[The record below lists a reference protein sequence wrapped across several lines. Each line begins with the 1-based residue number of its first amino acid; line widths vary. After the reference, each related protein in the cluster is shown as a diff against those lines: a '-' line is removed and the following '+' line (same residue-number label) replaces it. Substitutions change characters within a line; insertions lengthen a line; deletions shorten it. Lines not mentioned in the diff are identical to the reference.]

1 MSTVIVVGGG
11 ISGVACAGALNA
23 RGHSVT
29 LLDKGRVLGGRMASR
44 TVRDS
49 GTPSDGHV
57 VDIGASYFT
66 AQHEAFQPLIEAMVG
81 EGVVRPWTDTF
92 HVASSG
98 GIDGVKTGPIRY
110 TATNGIRSI
119 VEHLA
124 RQLTDTEIISAH
136 GVASVSCDDDGILID
151 GERAE
156 AAALCMPSPQARAVI
171 DPSAPQLADAVL
183 ATRELVWEPVIAVTA
198 IYDSPTWREFDGM
211 FVNDDPV
218 ITWIANDGSRRGTG
232 APVLVAHVQPVL
244 AAGHLERPAD
254 VLPAALGAI
263 QRVLGIDETP
273 TWATVQRWTYAKPM
287 SASTEPFFLDERI
300 GLGLAGD
307 AWAGGPRV
315 ETAWLSGHLLGH
327 ALADRRERSANDVRV
342 TGRTSL

>member
-1 MSTVIVVGGG
+1 MSAVIVVGGG

-49 GTPSDGHV
+49 GTSSDGHV

-66 AQHEAFQPLIEAMVG
+66 AQHETFQSLVEALVS
-81 EGVVRPWTDTF
+81 EGVVHPWTDTF
-92 HVASSG
+92 HVASSD

-110 TATNGIRSI
+110 TATKGIRSI

-198 IYDSPTWREFDGM
+198 IYESPTWREFDGI

-244 AAGHLERPAD
+244 AAGHLERPAE
-254 VLPAALGAI
+254 VLPAALGAL

-273 TWATVQRWTYAKPM
+273 MWATVQRWTYAKPM
-287 SASTEPFFLDERI
+287 SASTEPFFFDETM

-315 ETAWLSGHLLGH
+315 ETAWVSGHLLGH
-327 ALADRRERSANDVRV
+327 ALADRHERAANALRLPE
-342 TGRTSL
+342 S

>member
-1 MSTVIVVGGG
+1 MPRVIVVGGG

-29 LLDKGRVLGGRMASR
+29 LLNKGRVLGGRMASR
-44 TVRDS
+44 TIRDS
-49 GTPSDGHV
+49 GTPSEGHV

-66 AQHEAFQPLIEAMVG
+66 AQHEMFQPLVDTLVG
-81 EGVVRPWTDTF
+81 QGVVRPWTDTF

-110 TATNGIRSI
+110 TAAGGIRTI

-124 RQLTDTEIISAH
+124 HQLTNTEIVSAN
-136 GVASVSCDDDGILID
+136 GIASVSCDDNGLLID
-151 GERAE
+151 GVPAD

-171 DPSAPQLADAVL
+171 DPSAPQLENAVR
-183 ATRELVWEPVIAVTA
+183 ATHELVWEPVIAVTA
-198 IYDSPTWREFDGM
+198 VYDSPTWREFDGI

-218 ITWIANDGSRRGTG
+218 ITWIANDGSRRGNSG
-232 APVLVAHVQPVL
+232 SVLVAHVQPVL
-244 AAGHLERPAD
+244 AAGHLERPSD
-254 VLPAALGAI
+254 VLPAALGAM
-263 QRVLGIDETP
+263 QRVLGIDQAP
-273 TWATVQRWTYAKPM
+273 IWATVQRWTYAKPM
-287 SASTEPFFLDERI
+287 SASSEPFFLDETV

-315 ETAWLSGHLLGH
+315 ETAWLSGHLLGD
-327 ALADRRERSANDVRV
+327 AIADRLEGSANALRPP
-342 TGRTSL
+342 GSPSL

>member
-1 MSTVIVVGGG
+1 MPRVIVVGGG
-11 ISGVACAGALNA
+11 ISGVACAGALNS
-23 RGHSVT
+23 RGHAVT

-49 GTPSDGHV
+49 GTPSEGHV

-66 AQHEAFQPLIEAMVG
+66 AQHESFLPLIDTLVS
-81 EGVVRPWTDTF
+81 EGVVRPWTDSF

-98 GIDGVKTGPIRY
+98 RIEGVKAGPIRY
-110 TATNGIRSI
+110 TATGGIRSI

-124 RQLTDTEIISAH
+124 RRLTDTEIISAH
-136 GVASVSCDDDGILID
+136 VVELVSCADDGLVIDGVAVD
-151 GERAE
+151 
-156 AAALCMPSPQARAVI
+156 AAALCMPGPQARAVI
-171 DPSAPQLADAVL
+171 DPSAPALANALL
-183 ATRELVWEPVIAVTA
+183 ATHELVWEPVIAVTA
-198 IYDSPTWREFDGM
+198 VYESPTWREFDGI

-218 ITWIANDGSRRGTG
+218 ITWIANDGSRRGTD

-273 TWATVQRWTYAKPM
+273 IWATVQRWTYAKPM
-287 SASTEPFFLDERI
+287 SASPQPFFLDESI

-315 ETAWLSGHLLGH
+315 ETAWISGHLLGH
-327 ALADRRERSANDVRV
+327 ALAERLEGSANDVRV
-342 TGRTSL
+342 AGSPPL

>member
-1 MSTVIVVGGG
+1 MPRVIVVGGG

-49 GTPSDGHV
+49 GTPSEGHV

-66 AQHEAFQPLIEAMVG
+66 AQHESFVPLIDTLVS
-81 EGVVRPWTDTF
+81 EGVVRPWTDSF
-92 HVASSG
+92 HVASSA

-110 TATNGIRSI
+110 TATGGIRSI

-124 RQLTDTEIISAH
+124 RQLTDTEIVSGH
-136 GVASVSCDDDGILID
+136 GVTSVSCVDDGLLVD
-151 GERAE
+151 GVPAD

-171 DPSAPQLADAVL
+171 DPSAPALANSLL
-183 ATRELVWEPVIAVTA
+183 ATHELVWEPVIAVIAVYET
-198 IYDSPTWREFDGM
+198 PTWREFDGI

-218 ITWIANDGSRRGTG
+218 ITWIANDGSRRGTD
-232 APVLVAHVQPVL
+232 APVLVAHMQPVL
-244 AAGHLERPAD
+244 AAGHLDRPAD

-273 TWATVQRWTYAKPM
+273 IWATVQRWTYAKPM
-287 SASTEPFFLDERI
+287 SASPEPFFLDDTV

-315 ETAWLSGHLLGH
+315 ETAWLSGNLLGQ
-327 ALADRRERSANDVRV
+327 ALADRLERSANALRAP
-342 TGRTSL
+342 GSSSL

>member
-1 MSTVIVVGGG
+1 M
-11 ISGVACAGALNA
+11 ACAGALNA

-81 EGVVRPWTDTF
+81 GGVVRPWTDTF

-124 RQLTDTEIISAH
+124 RQLTDTEIISA
-136 GVASVSCDDDGILID
+136 
-151 GERAE
+151 
-156 AAALCMPSPQARAVI
+156 Q
-171 DPSAPQLADAVL
+171 
-183 ATRELVWEPVIAVTA
+183 
-198 IYDSPTWREFDGM
+198 
-211 FVNDDPV
+211 
-218 ITWIANDGSRRGTG
+218 
-232 APVLVAHVQPVL
+232 
-244 AAGHLERPAD
+244 
-254 VLPAALGAI
+254 
-263 QRVLGIDETP
+263 
-273 TWATVQRWTYAKPM
+273 
-287 SASTEPFFLDERI
+287 
-300 GLGLAGD
+300 
-307 AWAGGPRV
+307 
-315 ETAWLSGHLLGH
+315 
-327 ALADRRERSANDVRV
+327 
-342 TGRTSL
+342 